1 MMERKPFS
9 IEQSEELVANLK
21 SDSASEFEQL
31 KKTLQLLGQVPEL
44 SQGMVPPALPSAI
57 NENVRSFAKKTS
69 KSHRTAITSI
79 IAAGILVSATLTA
92 AAVTGRGPAPL
103 VSVAHHTAKFVKDVV
118 GSVTHVVT
126 GGHSNPAPESN
137 NVNEQPTV
145 PGVTSTPSPENT
157 SDNGSN
163 TENGNTAASN
173 QNSDNGNT
181 EAANAPVV
189 VQPENTRKGK
199 SGEGETKVS
208 NTPSSTPT
216 GDNSNGENRSSQP
229 SDTPT
234 PEVTPTGGVVP
245 PIGIPSPAPGTSH
258 QDDAPESEGN
268 D

>member
-1 MMERKPFS
+1 MTQRKPFS

-21 SDSASEFEQL
+21 RDSVSEFEQL
-31 KKTLQLLGQVPEL
+31 RKTLQLLGQVPEL
-44 SQGMVPPALPSAI
+44 SQGMAPPALPSAI

-79 IAAGILVSATLTA
+79 ITAGILVSATLTA
-92 AAVTGRGPAPL
+92 AAVTGRGPAPI

-137 NVNEQPTV
+137 NVKEQPTV

-157 SDNGSN
+157 SDNGS
-163 TENGNTAASN
+163 TIENG
-173 QNSDNGNT
+173 DT
-181 EAANAPVV
+181 EATNAPVV
-189 VQPENTRKGK
+189 VQPENTRKVK
-199 SGEGETKVS
+199 SHEGENKVS
-208 NTPSSTPT
+208 QTPSATPT
-216 GDNSNGENRSSQP
+216 GDNSNAENRSSQP

-258 QDDAPESEGN
+258 QDDAPESESN